1 MTFNKSALICIH
13 FCNETSYNLY
23 IFVCLLLKYGIK
35 DGQKLLNNYE
45 SFDNS
50 ETSSRKSALVQER
63 VGLVSAHMYKQFLD
77 YQHATINSTEI
88 FSRMIEEIMD
98 VTDILKEAF
107 SSRGVTTQN
116 IYVDTDPQKS
126 VVIMNILWHKISF
139 TTRCN
144 FQPQVL
150 YRENLNHLFSTRI
163 MAIKGNYNEIMV
175 GVKDHKEE
183 MARLLDEE
191 IASLFVPAET
201 THNAILKIRH
211 LGSREL
217 QIPQIDA
224 AREFVLKVVESVC
237 GGGFYHEE
245 GSRKSFNI

>member
-1 MTFNKSALICIH
+1 M
-13 FCNETSYNLY
+13 
-23 IFVCLLLKYGIK
+23 
-35 DGQKLLNNYE
+35 LNNYE

-50 ETSSRKSALVQER
+50 ETSSRKSALIQER
-63 VGLVSAHMYKQFLD
+63 VGLVAAHMYKQFLD
-77 YQHATINSTEI
+77 YQHATVNTNEI
-88 FSRMIEEIMD
+88 FLRMIEDIQAVTEI
-98 VTDILKEAF
+98 IKEAF
-107 SSRGVTTQN
+107 SSRNVTTQN

-126 VVIMNILWHKISF
+126 IVIMNILWHKISF

-163 MAIKGNYNEIMV
+163 MAIKGNYNEIMT

-201 THNAILKIRH
+201 THSAIMKIRH
-211 LGSREL
+211 LGGREI
-217 QIPQIDA
+217 QINQMDA

>member
-1 MTFNKSALICIH
+1 M
-13 FCNETSYNLY
+13 
-23 IFVCLLLKYGIK
+23 
-35 DGQKLLNNYE
+35 LNNYE

-50 ETSSRKSALVQER
+50 ETSSRKSALIQER
-63 VGLVSAHMYKQFLD
+63 VGLVAAHMYKSALIQERVGLVAAHMYKQFLD
-77 YQHATINSTEI
+77 YQHATVNTNEI
-88 FSRMIEEIMD
+88 FVRMIEDIQAVTEI
-98 VTDILKEAF
+98 IKEAF
-107 SSRGVTTQN
+107 SSRNVTTQN

-126 VVIMNILWHKISF
+126 IVIMNILWHKISF

-163 MAIKGNYNEIMV
+163 MAIKGNYNEIMI

-201 THNAILKIRH
+201 THSAIMKIRH
-211 LGSREL
+211 LGSREI
-217 QIPQIDA
+217 QINQMDA

>member
-1 MTFNKSALICIH
+1 M
-13 FCNETSYNLY
+13 
-23 IFVCLLLKYGIK
+23 
-35 DGQKLLNNYE
+35 LNNYE

-50 ETSSRKSALVQER
+50 ETASRKSALVQER
-63 VGLVSAHMYKQFLD
+63 VGLVSTHMYKQFLD
-77 YQHATINSTEI
+77 YQHATVNTSEI
-88 FSRMIEEIMD
+88 FARMVEEIRD
-98 VTDILKEAF
+98 VTEILKEAF

-163 MAIKGNYNEIMV
+163 MAIKGNYNEIML

-191 IASLFVPAET
+191 IASLFVPAEI

-211 LGSREL
+211 LGGREL
-217 QIPQIDA
+217 PLTQIDA
-224 AREFVLKVVESVC
+224 PREFVLKVVESVC

>member
-1 MTFNKSALICIH
+1 
-13 FCNETSYNLY
+13 
-23 IFVCLLLKYGIK
+23 
-35 DGQKLLNNYE
+35 
-45 SFDNS
+45 
-50 ETSSRKSALVQER
+50 
-63 VGLVSAHMYKQFLD
+63 
-77 YQHATINSTEI
+77 
-88 FSRMIEEIMD
+88 
-98 VTDILKEAF
+98 
-107 SSRGVTTQN
+107 
-116 IYVDTDPQKS
+116 
-126 VVIMNILWHKISF
+126 MNILWHKISF

-163 MAIKGNYNEIMV
+163 MAIKGNYNEIML

-211 LGSREL
+211 LGGREL
-217 QIPQIDA
+217 PLNQTDA
-224 AREFVLKVVESVC
+224 PREFVLKVVETVC

>member
-1 MTFNKSALICIH
+1 M
-13 FCNETSYNLY
+13 
-23 IFVCLLLKYGIK
+23 
-35 DGQKLLNNYE
+35 LNNYE

-50 ETSSRKSALVQER
+50 DTVSRKSALVQER

-77 YQHATINSTEI
+77 YQHSTINTNEI
-88 FSRMIEEIMD
+88 FVKMIENIQD
-98 VTDILKEAF
+98 VMDILKDSF

-116 IYVDTDPQKS
+116 IYMDTDAQKS
-126 VVIMNILWHKISF
+126 IVILNILWHKISF

-150 YRENLNHLFSTRI
+150 FRENLNHMFSTRI
-163 MAIKGNYNEIMV
+163 MAVKGNYNEIMN
-175 GVKDHKEE
+175 GVMEHKEE
-183 MARLLDEE
+183 MARLLDNE

-211 LGSREL
+211 LGDREFL
-217 QIPQIDA
+217 LNQIDA
-224 AREFVLKVVESVC
+224 PREFVLKVIESVC

>member
-1 MTFNKSALICIH
+1 M
-13 FCNETSYNLY
+13 
-23 IFVCLLLKYGIK
+23 
-35 DGQKLLNNYE
+35 LNNYE

-50 ETSSRKSALVQER
+50 ETSSRKSALIQER
-63 VGLVSAHMYKQFLD
+63 VGLVSTHMYKQFLD
-77 YQHATINSTEI
+77 YQHATINTNEI
-88 FSRMIEEIMD
+88 FTKMIENIQEVI
-98 VTDILKEAF
+98 DILKESF

-116 IYVDTDPQKS
+116 IYIDTDAQNS
-126 VVIMNILWHKISF
+126 VIIMNILWQKISF

-163 MAIKGNYNEIMV
+163 MAIRGNYNEIMA
-175 GVKDHKEE
+175 GVKDHAEE
-183 MARLLDEE
+183 MARLLDNE
-191 IASLFVPAET
+191 IASLFVPAEN

-217 QIPQIDA
+217 LLNQIDA
-224 AREFVLKVVESVC
+224 PREFVLKVIEAVC